1 MFSLDEK
8 DTAPVLQ
15 YSVEVTKRDPSS
27 GWQTVPDF
35 VSGSPRRPLSKEAF
49 YSKLGQTP
57 DASLPKVEQLVEI
70 TFRQEAKASQREM
83 GEREMV
89 VVAVRCSFLGE
100 VVLFRLDVFG
110 GFYCNVFYTVM
121 FSILHFPPSFF
132 LCLLIFFRGY
142 ISIHER

>member
-1 MFSLDEK
+1 LLFLRHVERIEVFSLDEK

-70 TFRQEAKASQREM
+70 TFRQEAKASQREIVSGST
-83 GEREMV
+83 GEAGSPSTMV
-89 VVAVRCSFLGE
+89 EGASSKSVV
-100 VVLFRLDVFG
+100 DVFLVCVAIG
-110 GFYCNVFYTVM
+110 GKEAKKMAC
-121 FSILHFPPSFF
+121 
-132 LCLLIFFRGY
+132 
-142 ISIHER
+142 